1 MRRFRVRLT
10 GNAMN
15 RNPSGRVFGAVFG
28 SATVAVARAADH
40 TGGMPS
46 ASTVS
51 KPASELPAA
60 VCPFKSRA
68 FDLRAVFRGAIVG
81 AGGGLAFSTLIGVAA
96 VLGMASDGL
105 SPKTIAE
112 QLRSQWD
119 LRIALALAELLMTML
134 AGYTAAITAG
144 RSCFRH
150 AILAGVATLAMNL
163 TVVAV
168 CGSPLPTWMAAS
180 GMALTVPLAMFG
192 GYLASPRPAS
202 QDTNASTL
210 TSPKR

>member
-1 MRRFRVRLT
+1 
-10 GNAMN
+10 
-15 RNPSGRVFGAVFG
+15 
-28 SATVAVARAADH
+28 
-40 TGGMPS
+40 MPS
-46 ASTVS
+46 APTVS

-60 VCPFKSRA
+60 VCPVESRA

-81 AGGGLAFSTLIGVAA
+81 TGGGLAFSTLIGVAA

-119 LRIALALAELLMTML
+119 LRIALALAELLMAML

-144 RSCFRH
+144 RSQLRY
-150 AILAGVATLAMNL
+150 ALLAGTTTLAMNL
-163 TVVAV
+163 IIVAV
-168 CGSPLPTWMAAS
+168 CGSPLTFWLAAAA
-180 GMALTVPLAMFG
+180 MTMTVPLAAFG
-192 GYLASPRPAS
+192 GCLGSPRRNQASPAGGTS
-202 QDTNASTL
+202 AL